1 MDKTKLVGA
10 FHNFANTPKMTK
22 EKSENVCAISNLIW
36 YLGDNYS
43 LLRSGKMVPYFWCN
57 S

>member
-1 MDKTKLVGA
+1 MDKMKLVDA

-22 EKSENVCAISNLIW
+22 EKPENVCAISNLIW

-43 LLRSGKMVPYFWCN
+43 LLRSGKMVTYFWHN